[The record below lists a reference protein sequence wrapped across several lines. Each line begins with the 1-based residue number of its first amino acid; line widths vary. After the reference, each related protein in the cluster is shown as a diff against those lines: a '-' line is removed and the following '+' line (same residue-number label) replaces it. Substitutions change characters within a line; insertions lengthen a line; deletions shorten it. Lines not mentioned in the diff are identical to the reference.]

1 VKGRGKFAL
10 WVFVLFA
17 GGVAVPA
24 ATVIALA
31 AALTPPDQ
39 QTVLRVLAERTPL
52 LIFGA
57 IVLLGLCV
65 AVVNWLFG
73 SYIVPA
79 RALAE
84 HTRIARGV
92 NDEAPV
98 SSDGAAE
105 LVTLAHEI
113 DRLAGEKRRLRTES
127 DARVREALARLAEER
142 NRLAALMSELADGVL
157 VCNAAGR
164 ILLYNEQARA
174 LFSTEKDPAAA
185 SRVGLGRSIFS
196 LIDRDQVAH
205 AMEKLEH
212 SGGRGEAAPKTRFV
226 APTGSGRLVKFEAA
240 PYLGGGGELGG
251 IVFTLSDVTGL
262 LERESQHISLLQSIA
277 TRARAPV
284 ANIRAAAEN
293 LAHFPSME
301 ADRRG
306 QFIDIIASE
315 STALSQSIQE
325 TMRSYG
331 DALKASLVL
340 EDMRAV
346 DLLRVAEGR
355 LRSMAG
361 VEVELGASDDAI
373 WLPVD
378 SFAFVHAL
386 GFLAARLK
394 ADYEVRRVRLSVQAL
409 ERFAQLDVAW
419 HGAVA
424 GHDVLALWETEPMTI
439 GSRESPLTLRDVLER
454 HGGEAWLHR
463 EGPAG
468 ERMSSFRFLLPMGEP
483 AGTGARPALGIESRP
498 EYYDFDLFAHDGA
511 SRDLRDRKLA
521 ELTYTVFDSE
531 TTGLAPSA
539 GDEIISIGAVRI
551 VNGRLLKNEAFEQMV
566 DPQRPLDPASAKIHG
581 IDPATLAGQPRIEEV
596 LPAFHRFCEDTVLVA
611 HNAAFDMRFLE
622 LKEKSSGVRF
632 DQPVLDTLLLSAAV
646 HPDLEDHRLE
656 SIAARL
662 GLDVIGR
669 HTALGDALLT
679 GDVFLRLLSL
689 LGDRGIVTFGEAL
702 DASRETYYARL
713 RY

>member
-1 VKGRGKFAL
+1 MKGRGKFAL

-346 DLLRVAEGR
+346 
-355 LRSMAG
+355 
-361 VEVELGASDDAI
+361 
-373 WLPVD
+373 
-378 SFAFVHAL
+378 
-386 GFLAARLK
+386 
-394 ADYEVRRVRLSVQAL
+394 
-409 ERFAQLDVAW
+409 
-419 HGAVA
+419 
-424 GHDVLALWETEPMTI
+424 
-439 GSRESPLTLRDVLER
+439 
-454 HGGEAWLHR
+454 
-463 EGPAG
+463 
-468 ERMSSFRFLLPMGEP
+468 
-483 AGTGARPALGIESRP
+483 
-498 EYYDFDLFAHDGA
+498 
-511 SRDLRDRKLA
+511 
-521 ELTYTVFDSE
+521 
-531 TTGLAPSA
+531 
-539 GDEIISIGAVRI
+539 
-551 VNGRLLKNEAFEQMV
+551 
-566 DPQRPLDPASAKIHG
+566 
-581 IDPATLAGQPRIEEV
+581 
-596 LPAFHRFCEDTVLVA
+596 
-611 HNAAFDMRFLE
+611 
-622 LKEKSSGVRF
+622 
-632 DQPVLDTLLLSAAV
+632 
-646 HPDLEDHRLE
+646 
-656 SIAARL
+656 
-662 GLDVIGR
+662 
-669 HTALGDALLT
+669 
-679 GDVFLRLLSL
+679 
-689 LGDRGIVTFGEAL
+689 
-702 DASRETYYARL
+702 
-713 RY
+713 

>member
-10 WVFVLFA
+10 WTLLLFA
-17 GGVAVPA
+17 GGIAVPA
-24 ATVIALA
+24 ATGMALL
-31 AALTPPDQ
+31 AALTPSDEQ
-39 QTVLRVLAERTPL
+39 IMLRVLAERAPL
-52 LIFGA
+52 LVFGG
-57 IVLLGLCV
+57 IVLLALC
-65 AVVNWLFG
+65 AGVVSWFFAA
-73 SYIVPA
+73 YIAPA
-79 RALAE
+79 RTLTE

-98 SSDGAAE
+98 LSDGAAE
-105 LVTLAHEI
+105 LVALAHEI

-142 NRLAALMSELADGVL
+142 NRLAALMSELAEGVL

-174 LFSTEKDPAAA
+174 LFSTEKEPAAA

-196 LIDRDQVAH
+196 LIDREQVAH
-205 AMEKLEH
+205 AMEKLER
-212 SGGRGEAAPKTRFV
+212 SGGRGETPKTRFV
-226 APTGSGRLVKFEAA
+226 APTGAGRLVKFEAA
-240 PYLGGGGELGG
+240 PYLGGGGELAG

-293 LAHFPSME
+293 LANFPNME
-301 ADRRG
+301 AERRG
-306 QFIDIIASE
+306 QFIDIIAAE
-315 STALSQSIQE
+315 SKALSQSIQD

-361 VEVELGASDDAI
+361 VGVELGASDDTI

-378 SFAFVHAL
+378 SFALVHVL

-394 ADYEVRRVRLSVQAL
+394 ADYNVRSVCLSVQAL
-409 ERFAQLDVAW
+409 ERFAQLDMAWQVA
-419 HGAVA
+419 VV
-424 GHDVLALWETEPMTI
+424 GHDALAVWETEPMTI

-468 ERMSSFRFLLPMGEP
+468 ERTSSFRFLLPMGEP
-483 AGTGARPALGIESRP
+483 AGAGARPALGIESRP
-498 EYYDFDLFAHDGA
+498 EYYDFDLFSHDGA
-511 SRDLRDRKLA
+511 ARDLRDRKLA
-521 ELTYTVFDSE
+521 ELTYTVFDTE

-566 DPQRPLDPASAKIHG
+566 DPHRPLDPASAKIHG
-581 IDPATLAGQPRIEEV
+581 IDPSALSGQPRIEEV

-632 DQPVLDTLLLSAAV
+632 EQPVLDTLLLSAAV

-656 SIAARL
+656 AIAQRL

-679 GDVFLRLLSL
+679 GDVFLRLLAL
-689 LGDRGIVTFGEAL
+689 LGDRGIATLGEAL